1 MFLIFVK
8 FHPFFFFLFFLDDR
22 KTGTRDWTRMERRQI
37 PSWRNSRSFPDLE
50 TTRNID
56 RLAAFGRGI
65 WHAHTRRWLARKKKK
80 KKENNDA
87 SKPYRGRPES
97 RTYNMMV
104 DGNRPRLIFA
114 DDDTDGSSLTF
125 SPVFVTHFSTSH
137 PTIAPV
143 PTAARI
149 SNI

>member
-80 KKENNDA
+80 KRKITMHRSRTEAVLNLE
-87 SKPYRGRPES
+87 P

-114 DDDTDGSSLTF
+114 DDDTTDRRLLSRRYS
-125 SPVFVTHFSTSH
+125 
-137 PTIAPV
+137 
-143 PTAARI
+143 
-149 SNI
+149 